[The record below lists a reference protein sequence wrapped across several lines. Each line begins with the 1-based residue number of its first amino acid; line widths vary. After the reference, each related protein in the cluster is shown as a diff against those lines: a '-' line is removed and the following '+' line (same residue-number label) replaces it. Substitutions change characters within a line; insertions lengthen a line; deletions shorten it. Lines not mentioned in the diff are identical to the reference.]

1 MRRRDFISL
10 CAGFLASPRLAVA
23 ETTKDIA
30 HVGILTMGSEDSVLD
45 AAFRQG
51 LEDFGYAEGK
61 NLTIDFRGAA
71 GKAEMLPRFAA
82 ELVAA
87 KVDVIIAAGSQ
98 ATSAARQSTTAIP
111 IVAISTNPVGLGF
124 AASLA
129 HPGGNITG
137 LSLLGPEVAGK
148 RLELLK
154 EMVPRL
160 SKVAAIWAPED
171 PAAVFSLKETQVAAK
186 SLAIEL
192 QVIEVHDLSAF
203 DIVFQA
209 AADQG
214 AGAVVLL
221 PAPLVSRNPGP
232 IAEAALRRQMPT
244 LFYSRDAVSAGGL
257 VSYGA
262 SILAV
267 NRRAAYFVD
276 RILKGANPADLPIE
290 QPTQFQLTIN
300 LKTARTLNLE
310 LSPSLL
316 ARADE
321 VVE

>member
-10 CAGFLASPRLAVA
+10 CAGFLASPRLAAA

-51 LEDFGYAEGK
+51 FVDHGYTEGK

-160 SKVAAIWAPED
+160 SKVAAMWAPED
-171 PAAVFSLKETQVAAK
+171 PAAVFSLKETQVAARYRVPSGRRSGRGSGGPVTGATREPESRTDRRGCTAK
-186 SLAIEL
+186 
-192 QVIEVHDLSAF
+192 
-203 DIVFQA
+203 
-209 AADQG
+209 ADAHPILLTRRG
-214 AGAVVLL
+214 KRGRTGVLWCKH
-221 PAPLVSRNPGP
+221 SRG
-232 IAEAALRRQMPT
+232 Q
-244 LFYSRDAVSAGGL
+244 SAGRL
-257 VSYGA
+257 FCRSN
-262 SILAV
+262 SQRRESRRLA
-267 NRRAAYFVD
+267 D
-276 RILKGANPADLPIE
+276 RTANAIPTHY
-290 QPTQFQLTIN
+290 QPENGEDT
-300 LKTARTLNLE
+300 
-310 LSPSLL
+310 
-316 ARADE
+316 
-321 VVE
+321 